1 MLSVKNLN
9 FFNIYSTLVYFL
21 FAADSISKKAF
32 FTKTRQTFICAKILH
47 VAFSEHGFESV
58 QARTKFL
65 AVFSSIKTKKPENQA
80 SNLGP
85 VPNLRKRSRFAS
97 IVKRDGNC

>member
-1 MLSVKNLN
+1 LSSQIPVW
-9 FFNIYSTLVYFL
+9 TLEL